1 MTSSGIQEKLYRDG
15 FWYKKD
21 HYGNESIAEVTYSLF
36 LEHSGVETV
45 KYRLHPESQQVSVS
59 KDFTEGKIFIS
70 AKTILNGVNTGYSFN
85 DLYHIPEKEKLDLL
99 VKAINQYGVL
109 KTDIKTFLHRMH
121 YFDSML
127 GNVDRH
133 LGNFGIIVGERSVN
147 MAPMFDFGMSFGV
160 PEVSKVWL
168 DPKTFHKEI
177 IYGGFFKKDN
187 KIQRPESLL
196 DLDER
201 LLKDLAKVIPETSE
215 IWNYVAE
222 SLLMMGYQRLSKLCP
237 KIDMLPNFTSKEPF
251 ESKED
256 LTKLK
261 PLERLPRIR

>member
-45 KYRLHPESQQVSVS
+45 KYRLHPESKQVSVS
-59 KDFTEGKIFIS
+59 KDFTEGKNFIS
-70 AKTILNGVNTGYSFN
+70 AKTILDWVNTGCSFN
-85 DLYHIPEKEKLDLL
+85 DLYHISEKEKLDLL
-99 VKAINQYGVL
+99 VSAFKGYGIREGESTSFIH
-109 KTDIKTFLHRMH
+109 KMN

-133 LGNFGIIVGERSVN
+133 LGNFGIIVGERSVK

-177 IYGGFFKKDN
+177 IYGGLFKKDN

-196 DLDER
+196 DLNER

-222 SLLMMGYQRLSKLCP
+222 SLLMMGYKELSELCP
-237 KIDMLPNFTSKEPF
+237 KVNMLPNFTSKEPF
-251 ESKED
+251 ESKVA

-261 PLERLPRIR
+261 PLERLPRR